1 MIKKLTVFLGT
12 MCLIPLFIDAQQ
24 KSDIEYVSET
34 FSGIR
39 IINGQ
44 STETLKKRQ
53 WRYIIGH
60 RFGDIGGDLGGVQTN
75 FGFDNAADI
84 RFGFDLGLTDN
95 LMIGLSRLKGSN
107 RPYRSI
113 IEGFAKYRFFTQTED
128 NKMPVSVAITGNAYG
143 TYMTASEDIAAVTNF
158 PQFSHRLAYATQLS
172 IARKFH
178 PRVSMALMPSFVHR
192 NYVREDDVNSLFALG
207 GAVNI
212 KLFKKLGLV
221 TEYFHAFSPQDF
233 RQDFTNSLSFAL
245 EWITNGHVFSFNF
258 TNARGF
264 GDLQYIALTDSNWLE
279 GEFRFGFSIT
289 RTFKY

>member
-1 MIKKLTVFLGT
+1 MIQKLIVCLCGFLILPIST
-12 MCLIPLFIDAQQ
+12 DAQE
-24 KSDIEYVSET
+24 SDSKEVSET
-34 FSGIR
+34 FSSIR

-60 RFGDIGGDLGGVQTN
+60 RFGDVGGELGGLQSN
-75 FGFDNAADI
+75 FGFDDAADI

-95 LMIGLSRLKGSN
+95 LMIGFARLKGNN

-113 IEGFAKYRFFTQTED
+113 LEGFAKYRFLTQTED
-128 NKMPVSVAITGNAYG
+128 NKMPVSAAITGNAYG
-143 TYMTASEDIAAVTNF
+143 TYMTASEDITVVTHF
-158 PQFSHRLAYATQLS
+158 PEFSHRLAYATQLTV
-172 IARKFH
+172 ARKFH

-192 NYVREDDVNSLFALG
+192 NYVRDDDVNSLFALG
-207 GAVNI
+207 GAVNV

-221 TEYFHAFSPQDF
+221 TEYFHAFAPQEF
-233 RQDFTNSLSFAL
+233 RQEYTNSLSFAL
-245 EWITNGHVFSFNF
+245 EWLTNGHVFSFNF

-279 GEFRFGFSIT
+279 GQFRFGFSIT